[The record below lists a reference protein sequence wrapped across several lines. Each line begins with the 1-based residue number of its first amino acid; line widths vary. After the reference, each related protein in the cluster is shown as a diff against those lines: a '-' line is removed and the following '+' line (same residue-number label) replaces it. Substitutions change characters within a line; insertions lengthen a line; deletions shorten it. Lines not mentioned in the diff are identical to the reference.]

1 MKINS
6 KVITCVLIFILSLL
20 TFLTLYSSDSF
31 PSGQTEQD
39 SSATTN
45 ADFRM
50 KIQDNS
56 VLLAFIGGIIITLL
70 VGILTFLI
78 FKMVRMR
85 AEQKQIRIA
94 TIMEKAKRVESDA
107 QGIKSLE
114 KRYFEVLRAAYQR
127 IKLFGF
133 LSQANIDV
141 GLLDV
146 FVNMRFMEKISSE
159 FDRQQKQ
166 LDPLERILSPLNVI
180 QRTQQSKK
188 LLMIFGGAGSGK
200 TTLLRYLTICC
211 LDEEKWKRIG
221 LEKPLI
227 PIIVPLRAIDP
238 KLPFIYSIIEWS
250 RKNNLNLTR
259 KLLEHWLT
267 ERGALVLLDG
277 LDEVGDRTTRQNVC
291 QWIDAAYATYKRSM
305 FVVTCRFTG
314 YSEAEGVSLKSP
326 KLRADMLDLN
336 EDQKKI
342 FLFQWFKATG
352 LTDLDE
358 ADRQNPESL
367 QLIVQQAE
375 KNRDALMDSI
385 SQPGN
390 RSLLDM
396 AGVPVMLQIM
406 ATVWK
411 EQGSLPPE
419 RVELYDR
426 STDFLLFHRDKAK
439 GLKPLM
445 SASQTKSI
453 LRPLALKMQW
463 EWEKDEVTE
472 EEFLAL
478 VEPLIQR
485 INSNLEGLDF
495 LENMRDRAGVLI
507 WSGTRTYSFQH
518 KSIREFFAA
527 EELGNMRLVKPLV
540 QHFDEDWWRETILFA
555 SGLSR
560 PSIFTHF
567 MNIFLN
573 SEQNFGET
581 PHLLLQCVSE
591 AVAPDETPFIA
602 CLKNKNWQ
610 ARYNA
615 LKCLQLISSE
625 KAKNATQ
632 ICLKDPNRQVRDLA
646 YSLLLEWDI
655 IKLEPKKELDEN
667 LKLPLRFLNQ
677 FEHNTEYILIPA
689 GRRIV
694 GGRQIKIDIK
704 NSFYLAKIPVTN
716 RLYQRF
722 IQETGHKE
730 PSFWND
736 KRFNEPNQPV
746 VGVTWYNAKEYCEW
760 LKQNSKE
767 GLAFRL
773 PTEEEWEWAASR
785 GEREYPWGNEK
796 PDFIRANYGDKVGN
810 TTPVGSYPFGATHDG
825 LMDMAGNVWE
835 LTDPISAENKQSVV
849 LRGGSYNDQANNM
862 ACSARLNVLRSSFW
876 MDHGFR
882 VACSAQY
889 NYLAHGIQ

>member
-1 MKINS
+1 MKRNS
-6 KVITCVLIFILSLL
+6 KIITSVAILIFCLV
-20 TFLTLYSSDSF
+20 TFLSLYSSDSF
-31 PSGQTEQD
+31 LLRGTQQK
-39 SSATTN
+39 SSATTSD
-45 ADFRM
+45 DFSN
-50 KIQDNS
+50 KNQDYS
-56 VLLAFIGGIIITLL
+56 VLIAFVSG
-70 VGILTFLI
+70 VILTLFVGFASWAVTILH
-78 FKMVRMR
+78 KR
-85 AEQKQIRIA
+85 AKKQQQEIA
-94 TIMEKAKRVESDA
+94 EIIEKASREKVDA
-107 QGIKSLE
+107 QGIKFLE
-114 KRYFEVLRAAYQR
+114 SKYIEAVRAMYQR

-141 GLLDV
+141 RLLDV
-146 FVNMRFMEKISSE
+146 FVNMRFMEKIGIE

-166 LDPLERILSPLNVI
+166 LDPHERILNPVDVI

-188 LLMIFGGAGSGK
+188 LLLIFGGPGSGK

-211 LDEEKWKRIG
+211 LDEKMWRDIG

-227 PIIVPLRAIDP
+227 PIVVPLRAIDP
-238 KLPFIYSIIEWS
+238 KLPFIYSIIEWA
-250 RKNNLNLTR
+250 RQHNLNLTR
-259 KLLEHWLT
+259 KLLEYWLI
-267 ERGALVLLDG
+267 ERGAMVLLDG
-277 LDEVGDRTTRQNVC
+277 LDEVSDRSTRQNVC
-291 QWIDAAYATYKRSM
+291 QWIDAAYANYKRSL
-305 FVVTCRFTG
+305 FVVTCRFTS
-314 YSEAEGVSLKSP
+314 YSEVEGVSLKSP
-326 KLRADMLDLN
+326 KVRADMQDLDEN
-336 EDQKKI
+336 QKKT

-352 LTDLDE
+352 MADLDE
-358 ADRQNPESL
+358 NELQNPEKL
-367 QLIVQQAE
+367 QLVEQQA
-375 KNRDALMDSI
+375 KQNMNALISSI

-390 RSLLDM
+390 KSLLDM

-439 GLKPLM
+439 GIKPLM

-472 EEFLAL
+472 TEILLL
-478 VEPLIQR
+478 VQPLIQR
-485 INSNLEGLDF
+485 INSNLKPLAF

-507 WSGTRTYSFQH
+507 WSGAKTYSFQH

-527 EELGNMRLVKPLV
+527 EELGNRRLVKPLV
-540 QHFDEDWWRETILFA
+540 QHFNHGWWRETILFA

-567 MNIFLN
+567 MNTLLN
-573 SEQNFGET
+573 SEHNFGET

-591 AVAPDETPFIA
+591 AVAPDEVPFIA
-602 CLKNKNWQ
+602 CLRHEKWQ

-625 KAKNATQ
+625 NAKNATR
-632 ICLKDPNRQVRDLA
+632 ISLKDPTNQVRDLA
-646 YSLLLEWDI
+646 YSLLLEWNM
-655 IKLEPKKELDEN
+655 IKLKPKVEIDNK

-677 FEHNTEYILIPA
+677 FEHNTEYILIPP
-689 GRRIV
+689 GKSIV
-694 GGRQIKIDIK
+694 GGRLIKIDIK

-730 PSFWND
+730 PSFWTD

-746 VGVTWYNAKEYCEW
+746 VGVTWHDTKEYCGW
-760 LKQNSKE
+760 LKHHSKD
-767 GLAFRL
+767 GFVFRL
-773 PTEEEWEWAASR
+773 PTEEEWEWAAGR
-785 GEREYPWGNEK
+785 GERKFPWGNEE
-796 PDFIRANYGDKVGN
+796 PDFIRANYGDKVGH
-810 TTPVGSYPFGATHDG
+810 TTPVGSYPYGVTPDG
-825 LMDMAGNVWE
+825 IMDMAGNVWE
-835 LTDPISAENKQSVV
+835 LTDPISVEGKQSVV
-849 LRGGSYNDQANNM
+849 LRGGSFNDRANNM
-862 ACSARLNVLRSSFW
+862 TCSARLNALRSSFW

-882 VACSAQY
+882 VACSAPE
-889 NYLAHGIQ
+889 NY